1 MITGPG
7 DKGPERGGDRR
18 HARGEAETG
27 LRLIPDIQSILEHFE
42 VGIVDPAI
50 DQSGL
55 FIRALFPQAVGELE
69 ELFSVPRRSK
79 DESRGL
85 EYRRL
90 ERALGHKRVITIAHH
105 EGFR

>member
-1 MITGPG
+1 MDDHRAWARI
-7 DKGPERGGDRR
+7 GPERRRDRC
-18 HARGEAETG
+18 HPRGEDETG
-27 LRLIPDIQSILEHFE
+27 FGLIPDSQSILEHFE

-55 FIRALFPQAVGELE
+55 FIRALLPQTVSELE

-85 EYRRL
+85 ENRRL
-90 ERALGHKRVITIAHH
+90 ERALGQKRVIT
-105 EGFR
+105 